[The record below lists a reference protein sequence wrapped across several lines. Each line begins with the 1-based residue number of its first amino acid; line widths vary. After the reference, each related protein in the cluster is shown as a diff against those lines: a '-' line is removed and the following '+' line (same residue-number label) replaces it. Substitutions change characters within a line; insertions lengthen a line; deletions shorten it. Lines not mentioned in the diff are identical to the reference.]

1 MFKLFA
7 ERRTHP
13 RVEAKDHPGLI
24 DLTPVKVLDLS
35 FCGAQIETDAWLVPG
50 RHYDLR
56 IEPGITLGGT
66 VVRCSIHRIEAQ
78 GKRSRVVRRAGVL
91 FDPPDEMVRHQLL
104 LLLRALGKAAAA
116 SSPPVELAI
125 AR

>member
-1 MFKLFA
+1 MFNLFA

-13 RVEAKDHPGLI
+13 RIEAKDHPGLI

-35 FCGAQIETDAWLVPG
+35 FCGALIETDAWLVPG

-56 IEPGITLGGT
+56 IEPGISIGAT
-66 VVRCSIHRIEAQ
+66 VVRCTIRRIDAR
-78 GKRSRVVRRAGVL
+78 GRRSRVVRHAGLL
-91 FDPPDEMVRHQLL
+91 FDTPDDLVRQQLL
-104 LLLRALGKAAAA
+104 LLLRALGRAA
-116 SSPPVELAI
+116 SDSPPVELAI